1 MTKQTKQNVRLSVR
15 KTDRRLSIYDFAGK
29 VIMWLS
35 LSLEKDEASIPSAL
49 LLELCKKLSLRLK
62 SRGIRDTLSYVKAT
76 RSNLYNYLSG
86 NILRNKDS
94 PCYGAAQFPSIL
106 GPLKQYIDDPKH
118 TNTVRLLLTILNA
131 SRALKLKGEVDTSSI
146 TQPIKGDV
154 PDITQHMP
162 AFWKDLGYRVN
173 TGKLPRS
180 FQSVKWL
187 MYRLSRGPNGHALL
201 GAAYEAT
208 ILPKSLINSLEVLAP
223 GMACR
228 IQGCIDGLIL
238 TFQCVWATWPE
249 RERESIRKVS
259 SFPDKEGKMRTVGIL
274 DYWSQ
279 MALKPIHDY
288 LARILSK
295 INQDCTLDQSKFRK
309 LLENVDCKYYSV
321 DLSSATDR
329 FPIQVIKQLL
339 ECRLPRTFVDAWAD
353 VMVGYPFDFQKD
365 KLIYATGNP
374 MGAYSSFNSFAFAHH
389 YLIYYCC
396 KELSTDWKSLP
407 YSMLG
412 DDIVIGNEA
421 IAEMYMSLLSSLH
434 VDYSPAKTHQSK
446 DFYEFA
452 KRIIYKKEEIS
463 PFPISALFTAQ
474 KSSDTLVTVLRAAK
488 ERGWKLGNISSS
500 VRLYFSL
507 VKEYRSKVCK
517 KIEVDALCFDAVL
530 SLTQG
535 AVSAVDVF
543 NDMAGKNG
551 HQAIFKPWMESDL
564 LHYTSIAYMRMLQS
578 NIASVLKE
586 VTGYKLSS
594 VMKSNDIL
602 KSYYAFTNVL
612 AGIDSNEYIGFKSFA
627 RNHLII
633 NSPIYGAIY
642 ALEDELKLE
651 RKRVRGF
658 VDSNSQL
665 FDKKLVKPR
674 MEKLRISVLF
684 DLSKDNKK
692 VVNTVRQFYNILN
705 EEVINAYWSY
715 YEGNT
720 FSGLIQAGAY
730 RKLLQ
735 ETVKG

>member
-1 MTKQTKQNVRLSVR
+1 MTKQTNKNIRLSVR

-29 VIMWLS
+29 IIMWLS
-35 LSLEKDEASIPSAL
+35 LSLEKDEASIPVAL
-49 LLELCKKLSLRLK
+49 LLELCKKMSLRLK
-62 SRGIRDTLSYVKAT
+62 SRGIKDTIRYVKAT

-86 NILRNKDS
+86 NLLRSEDS
-94 PCYGAAQFPSIL
+94 PCYGVAQFPSIL

-131 SRALKLKGEVDTSSI
+131 TRAIKLKGEVDTSSI
-146 TQPIKGDV
+146 TQPVKGDV
-154 PDITQHMP
+154 PDITQYMP
-162 AFWKDLGYRVN
+162 SFWKDLGYRVN
-173 TGKLPRS
+173 PEKLPRS
-180 FQSVKWL
+180 CQSVKWL

-208 ILPKSLINSLEVLAP
+208 ILPKSLINSLEVIAP

-228 IQGCIDGLIL
+228 IQGCIDGLLL

-259 SFPDKEGKMRTVGIL
+259 SFPDKEGKMRSVGIL

-295 INQDCTLDQSKFRK
+295 IPQDCTLDQSKFK
-309 LLENVDCKYYSV
+309 ELLKDVNCKYYSV

-329 FPIQVIKQLL
+329 FPIEVIKQLL
-339 ECRLPRTFVDAWAD
+339 KVRLPSVFVDAWAD
-353 VMVGYPFDFQKD
+353 VMVGYPFDFQSD
-365 KLIYATGNP
+365 KLIYAAGNP

-389 YLIYYCC
+389 YLVYYSC
-396 KELSTDWKSLP
+396 KKVGADWKSLP
-407 YSMLG
+407 YSLLG

-421 IAEMYMSLLSSLH
+421 VAETYMSLLSSLH

-463 PFPISALFTAQ
+463 PFPISAIFTATR
-474 KSSDTLVTVLRAAK
+474 SSDTLVTVLRDVR
-488 ERGWKLGNISSS
+488 ERGWKLGNVSSS

-507 VKEYRSKVCK
+507 VKEFRSKVCK
-517 KIEVDALCFDAVL
+517 KIEIDSLCFDAVL
-530 SLTQG
+530 DLTQG
-535 AVSAVDVF
+535 SVLAVDVF
-543 NDMAGKNG
+543 NDVAGKNG
-551 HQAIFKPWMESDL
+551 LPAIFKPWMESDL
-564 LHYTSIAYMRMLQS
+564 IHYTSIAYMRMLQN
-578 NIASVLKE
+578 NITNVLKE

-602 KSYYAFTNVL
+602 KSYYAFCDVL
-612 AGIDSNEYIGFKSFA
+612 VGVEGSGFKPFN

-642 ALEDELKLE
+642 ALEDELKSE
-651 RKRVRGF
+651 RKRVKKF
-658 VDSNSQL
+658 VDSNSQV

-674 MEKLRISVLF
+674 MEKIKINVLF
-684 DLSKDNKK
+684 DLSKDKKK

-705 EEVINAYWSY
+705 EEVISAYWSY

-720 FSGLIQAGAY
+720 FSGLIQASAQ

-735 ETVKG
+735 EATKG